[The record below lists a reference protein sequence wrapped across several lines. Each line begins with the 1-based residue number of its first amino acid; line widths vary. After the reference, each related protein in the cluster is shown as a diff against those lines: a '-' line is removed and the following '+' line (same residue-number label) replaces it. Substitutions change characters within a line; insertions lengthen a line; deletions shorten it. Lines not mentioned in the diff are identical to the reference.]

1 MDHSH
6 TNLNPM
12 STHTT
17 HTHHWSE
24 KVTGPNKM
32 IISLVVATSAYALS
46 YLFNTETSNRLV
58 AAWDIFCISMIFF
71 SWILFITTNSDDLC
85 LVVEKQDDGLK
96 IIFIIVL
103 VAVSFSVFGTVA
115 LLAEKNETSV
125 NKIWHT
131 VISLSPV
138 LLSWFLLHTM
148 FTIRYA
154 HLYHDHNKLDT
165 GSQVGGIEFPTEEDP
180 DYLDFAYFSFVIGM
194 TFQVSDVTVSS
205 RAIRRFVLRHSLISF
220 AFNTIIVALTINTLA
235 GLKE

>member
-1 MDHSH
+1 
-6 TNLNPM
+6 M
-12 STHTT
+12 SAHKK

-24 KVTGPNKM
+24 KISGPKKM
-32 IISLVVATSAYALS
+32 IMCLIIAASVYLIS
-46 YLFNTETSNRLV
+46 YLFKTDASNRLILG
-58 AAWDIFCISMIFF
+58 WDMFCLSMILF

-96 IIFIIVL
+96 IIFTIVL
-103 VAVSFSVFGTVA
+103 VAICFSVFGALA
-115 LLAEKNETSV
+115 LLSEKNETTA

-138 LLSWFLLHTM
+138 ILSWFLLHTM

-154 HLYHDHNKLDT
+154 HLYHDHNKLNT
-165 GSQVGGIEFPTEEDP
+165 GSQVGGIEFPTEEHP
-180 DYLDFAYFSFVIGM
+180 DYFDFAYFSFVIGM

-205 RAIRRFVLRHSLISF
+205 RAIRRFVLMHSLISF

-235 GLKE
+235 GLNR

>member
-1 MDHSH
+1 
-6 TNLNPM
+6 M

-46 YLFNTETSNRLV
+46 YLFSTETSNRLI
-58 AAWDIFCISMIFF
+58 AAWDIFCISMILF

-205 RAIRRFVLRHSLISF
+205 RAIRRFVLMHSLISF

>member
-1 MDHSH
+1 
-6 TNLNPM
+6 M